1 MRRRMPE
8 AYVAATPQ
16 EKTFSGLAIE
26 AVIHQS
32 AHVFNPGTRQPQTR
46 RFCALHN
53 TPRAGGIIQ
62 ERLYF
67 KRLPYY

>member
-1 MRRRMPE
+1 MPE

-16 EKTFSGLAIE
+16 EKTFPDPAIE
-26 AVIHQS
+26 TVVHLS
-32 AHVFNPGTRQPQTR
+32 AHVFNLGTWQSQTR

-62 ERLYF
+62 ERL
-67 KRLPYY
+67 